1 MLDIAIFKTKPFT
14 VKTESGRIYYEPELL
29 VGKIFTNNSGRFFAG
44 AVFDMN
50 GNYEGEEN
58 LTQEEFF
65 ERVPDAFIP
74 GFYGDKEINPDR
86 IGYAFPETL
95 TQISHLLSIF
105 ESRKFSKKKAFDN
118 LAEVSNLI
126 NNLAQVIANA

>member
-14 VKTESGRIYYEPELL
+14 VKTESGRIYYQPELL
-29 VGKIFTNNSGRFFAG
+29 VGKIFTDNPGRFFAG

-50 GNYEGEEN
+50 GNYEGEEH

-86 IGYAFPETL
+86 VGYAFPETL

-105 ESRKFSKKKAFDN
+105 ESRIFSKKKAFDN
-118 LAEVSNLI
+118 LAEVSNLL
-126 NNLAQVIANA
+126 NNLASVIANA

>member
-14 VKTESGRIYYEPELL
+14 VKTESGRIYYQPELL

-50 GNYEGEEN
+50 GNFEGEEH

-74 GFYGDKEINPDR
+74 DVSADKEINPDR

-105 ESRKFSKKKAFDN
+105 ESRKFSKAFDN